1 MLPCRASVAQ
11 VFTARVTR
19 MAGEFASVAGDVER
33 LDESRT
39 EDALSRA
46 WDIDDAAALPS
57 FKQLPQHRRADRGR
71 AGAAGNPPVDPEPKR
86 VPKPPPLRE
95 PVRAPQPMGVPER
108 GRPAPPLLLDHPLPA
123 IEPMPTRRRR
133 WRPLRAAAL
142 LLAGSVIGAA
152 AAVATHTPEISAP
165 RDEISAP
172 HSEHTYLT
180 VLPPFAPAPP
190 PPQIVYVDK
199 WQIVVPEPLLLQHY
213 ETLAPAM
220 PIAPP
225 PEIVIVER
233 ADKAP
238 TGPGAR
244 PPLRETKA
252 AHPETKP
259 QQQDMATEIERWLS
273 RSR

>member
-1 MLPCRASVAQ
+1 
-11 VFTARVTR
+11 
-19 MAGEFASVAGDVER
+19 MAGEFASVAGDVDR
-33 LDESRT
+33 LDESPT
-39 EDALSRA
+39 EHAGSRA

-71 AGAAGNPPVDPEPKR
+71 AALAANLPVDPEPKR

-95 PVRAPQPMGVPER
+95 PVRAPQPVGMPER

-123 IEPMPTRRRR
+123 IEPMRARRRRR

-152 AAVATHTPEISAP
+152 AALATHAPEISAP

-172 HSEHTYLT
+172 HSENTYLT

-199 WQIVVPEPLLLQHY
+199 WQIVVPEPLLLQRY

-233 ADKAP
+233 AGKAP
-238 TGPGAR
+238 AVPGAR
-244 PPLRETKA
+244 PRLRETSA

-259 QQQDMATEIERWLS
+259 EQRDMATEIERWLS